1 MIKGTE
7 GQDVALSP
15 TPKKQLKTM
24 AIGMVSICGLLYG
37 SYALLFNSGAQ
48 ASLVVPRQ
56 QVQTAKVVRGD
67 FIRDLQ
73 VQGKVVAANAP
84 TMVSQQ
90 DGLVR
95 FIKQPGEAVTI
106 GDLLAVIDSP
116 TLENEVKQQQALF
129 LSMESEH
136 ERAKLTAREQELDMQ
151 QLQNTAQVNLQAA
164 KRELA
169 RAEMS
174 MKLGVI
180 RQLDLDI
187 ARDKLQQAEL
197 EFNHAK
203 AKVLLA
209 QDQLKFEQKAG
220 DQSVER
226 QKLVVAELTRK
237 LDALQIKAPA
247 TGQVGNWLAP
257 QQSQV
262 LAGQGLLTVI
272 DLSQFEAEL
281 QIPES
286 YTSELTPGL
295 QVDVS
300 INGQQLR
307 GTLSTVAAEV
317 KDAIVTAR
325 VRFSD
330 QDAKALRQNQRVS
343 ARIVFDERKD
353 VLKVARG
360 DFVASGGGRSAYK
373 LQGDVAVRMP
383 IELGALSVQ
392 WVEIVSGAKEG
403 DELVTSNLT
412 EFKDAAR
419 VRLN

>member
-7 GQDVALSP
+7 GQDVARVPAP
-15 TPKKQLKTM
+15 TKPLQTM
-24 AIGMVSICGLLYG
+24 LVGGLAICGLLYG
-37 SYALLFNSGAQ
+37 SYALMFNSGAQ

-56 QVQTAKVVRGD
+56 QVQTAKVERGD

-90 DGLVR
+90 EGLVR
-95 FIKQPGEAVTI
+95 FVKQPGEAVTL
-106 GDLLAVIDSP
+106 GDLLAVVDSP

-151 QLQNTAQVNLQAA
+151 QLQNTAQVNLLAA

-174 MKLGVI
+174 IKLGVI

-203 AKVLLA
+203 AKVQLA
-209 QDQLKFEQKAG
+209 KDQLKFEQKSG
-220 DQSVER
+220 EQGIER

-295 QVDVS
+295 AVDVS

-325 VRFSD
+325 VRFSA

-343 ARIVFDERKD
+343 ARIVFDERKN

-373 LQGDVAVRMP
+373 MQGDIAVRIP
-383 IELGALSVQ
+383 IEIGALSVQ
-392 WVEIVSGAKEG
+392 WVELVTGANVG
-403 DELVTSNLT
+403 DELVISNLG
-412 EFKDAAR
+412 EFKDADR

>member
-7 GQDVALSP
+7 GQDVARAPAP
-15 TPKKQLKTM
+15 TKPLQTM
-24 AIGMVSICGLLYG
+24 LVGGLAICGLLYG
-37 SYALLFNSGAQ
+37 SYALMFNSGAQ

-56 QVQTAKVVRGD
+56 QVQTAKVERGD

-90 DGLVR
+90 EGLVR
-95 FIKQPGEAVTI
+95 FVKQPGEAVTL
-106 GDLLAVIDSP
+106 GELLAVVDSP

-151 QLQNTAQVNLQAA
+151 QLQNTAQVNLLAA

-174 MKLGVI
+174 IKLGVI

-203 AKVLLA
+203 AKVQLA
-209 QDQLKFEQKAG
+209 KDQLKFEQKSGEQAI
-220 DQSVER
+220 ER

-295 QVDVS
+295 AVDVS

-325 VRFSD
+325 VRFSA

-343 ARIVFDERKD
+343 ARIVFDERKN

-373 LQGDVAVRMP
+373 MQGDIAVRIP
-383 IELGALSVQ
+383 IEIGALSVQ
-392 WVEIVSGAKEG
+392 WVELVTGANVG
-403 DELVTSNLT
+403 DELVISNLG
-412 EFKDAAR
+412 EFKDADR

>member
-7 GQDVALSP
+7 GQDVARAPAPAKSL
-15 TPKKQLKTM
+15 QTM
-24 AIGMVSICGLLYG
+24 LVGGVAICGLLYG

-56 QVQTAKVVRGD
+56 QVQTAKVERGD

-90 DGLVR
+90 EGLVR
-95 FIKQPGEAVTI
+95 FVKQPGEAVTL
-106 GDLLAVIDSP
+106 GDLLAVVDSP

-174 MKLGVI
+174 IKLGVI

-187 ARDKLQQAEL
+187 ANDKLLQAEL
-197 EFNHAK
+197 EFQHAK
-203 AKVLLA
+203 AKVQLA
-209 QDQLKFEQKAG
+209 KDQLKFEQ
-220 DQSVER
+220 QSGEQAVER

-262 LAGQGLLTVI
+262 QAGQGLLTVI

-295 QVDVS
+295 AVDVS

-325 VRFSD
+325 VRFSA

-343 ARIVFDERKD
+343 ARIVFDERKN

-373 LQGDVAVRMP
+373 MQGDIAVRVP
-383 IELGALSVQ
+383 IEIGALSVQ
-392 WVEIVSGAKEG
+392 WVELVTGANVD
-403 DELVTSNLT
+403 DELVISNLS
-412 EFKDAAR
+412 EFKDADR

>member
-7 GQDVALSP
+7 GQDVAREPVPAKPFKVL
-15 TPKKQLKTM
+15 LLGAV
-24 AIGMVSICGLLYG
+24 AISGLLYG
-37 SYALLFNSGAQ
+37 SFALLFNSEAQ

-56 QVQTAKVVRGD
+56 QVQTATVVRGD
-67 FIRDLQ
+67 FVRDLQ

-95 FIKQPGEAVTI
+95 FIKQPGEAVRT

-116 TLENEVKQQQALF
+116 ALENEVKQQQALF
-129 LSMESEH
+129 LSMASEH
-136 ERAKLTAREQELDMQ
+136 ERTKLTARAQELDMQ

-180 RQLDLDI
+180 RQLDLDV
-187 ARDKLQQAEL
+187 ARDKLHQAEL

-209 QDQLKFEQKAG
+209 QDQLKFEQTAG

-237 LDALQIKAPA
+237 LAALQIKAPV

-295 QVDVS
+295 HVDVS

-307 GTLSTVAAEV
+307 GVLSTVAAEV

-383 IELGALSVQ
+383 VELGALSVQ
-392 WVEIVSGAKEG
+392 WVEIVAGANVG
-403 DELVTSNLT
+403 DELVISNLT

>member
-7 GQDVALSP
+7 GQDVARVPAP
-15 TPKKQLKTM
+15 TKPLQTM
-24 AIGMVSICGLLYG
+24 LVGGLAICGLLYG
-37 SYALLFNSGAQ
+37 SYALMFNSGAQ

-56 QVQTAKVVRGD
+56 QVQTAKVERGD

-90 DGLVR
+90 EGLVR
-95 FIKQPGEAVTI
+95 FVKQPGEAVTL
-106 GDLLAVIDSP
+106 GDLLAVVDSP

-151 QLQNTAQVNLQAA
+151 QLQNTAQVNLLAA

-174 MKLGVI
+174 IKLGVI

-203 AKVLLA
+203 AKVQLA
-209 QDQLKFEQKAG
+209 KDQLKFEQKSGEQAI
-220 DQSVER
+220 ER

-295 QVDVS
+295 AVDVS

-325 VRFSD
+325 VRFSA

-343 ARIVFDERKD
+343 ARIVFDERKN

-373 LQGDVAVRMP
+373 MQGDIAVRIP
-383 IELGALSVQ
+383 IEIGALSVQ
-392 WVEIVSGAKEG
+392 WVELVTGANVG
-403 DELVTSNLT
+403 DELVISNLG
-412 EFKDAAR
+412 EFKDADR

>member
-7 GQDVALSP
+7 GQDVACAPAPAKSL
-15 TPKKQLKTM
+15 QTM
-24 AIGMVSICGLLYG
+24 LVAGVAICGLLYG

-56 QVQTAKVVRGD
+56 QVQTAKVERGD

-90 DGLVR
+90 EGLVR
-95 FIKQPGEAVTI
+95 FVKQPGEAVTL
-106 GDLLAVIDSP
+106 GDLLAVVDSP

-174 MKLGVI
+174 IKLGVI

-187 ARDKLQQAEL
+187 ANDKLLQAEL
-197 EFNHAK
+197 EFQHAK
-203 AKVLLA
+203 AKVQLA
-209 QDQLKFEQKAG
+209 KDQLKFEQ
-220 DQSVER
+220 QSGEQAVER

-262 LAGQGLLTVI
+262 QAGQGLLTVI

-295 QVDVS
+295 AVDVS

-325 VRFSD
+325 VRFSA

-343 ARIVFDERKD
+343 ARIVFDERKN

-373 LQGDVAVRMP
+373 MQGDIAVRVP
-383 IELGALSVQ
+383 IEIGALSVQ
-392 WVEIVSGAKEG
+392 WVELVTGANVD
-403 DELVTSNLT
+403 DELVISNLS
-412 EFKDAAR
+412 EFKDADR

>member
-7 GQDVALSP
+7 GQDIALTP
-15 TPKKQLKTM
+15 TSHKSVKTM
-24 AIGMVSICGLLYG
+24 VIGLLSISGLLYG
-37 SYALLFNSGAQ
+37 SYLLMFNSGAQ

-56 QVQTAKVVRGD
+56 QVQTAKVERGD

-95 FIKQPGEAVTI
+95 FVKQPGEAVTL
-106 GDLLAVIDSP
+106 GELLAVIDSP
-116 TLENEVKQQQALF
+116 SLENEVKQQQALF
-129 LSMESEH
+129 LSLASEH

-174 MKLGVI
+174 IKLGVI

-187 ARDKLQQAEL
+187 ANDKLLQAEL
-197 EFNHAK
+197 EFQHAK
-203 AKVLLA
+203 AKVQLA
-209 QDQLKFEQKAG
+209 KDQLKFEQ
-220 DQSVER
+220 QSGEQAVER

-262 LAGQGLLTVI
+262 QAGQGLLTVI

-286 YTSELTPGL
+286 YTSELAPGL
-295 QVDVS
+295 SVDVS

-325 VRFSD
+325 VRFSA

-343 ARIVFDERKD
+343 ARIVFDERKN

-360 DFVASGGGRSAYK
+360 DFLASGGGRSAYK
-373 LQGDVAVRMP
+373 MQGDVAIRVP
-383 IELGALSVQ
+383 IEVGALSVQ
-392 WVEIVSGAKEG
+392 WVELISGAQVG
-403 DELVTSNLT
+403 DELVISNLS
-412 EFKDAAR
+412 EFKDAER

>member
-7 GQDVALSP
+7 GQDVARAPAP
-15 TPKKQLKTM
+15 TKPLQTM
-24 AIGMVSICGLLYG
+24 LVGGLAICGLLYG
-37 SYALLFNSGAQ
+37 SYALMFNSGAQ

-56 QVQTAKVVRGD
+56 QVQTAKVERGD

-90 DGLVR
+90 EGLVR
-95 FIKQPGEAVTI
+95 FVKQPGEAVTL
-106 GDLLAVIDSP
+106 GDLLAVVDSP

-136 ERAKLTAREQELDMQ
+136 ERATLSAREQELDMQ
-151 QLQNTAQVNLQAA
+151 QLQNTAQVNLLAA

-174 MKLGVI
+174 IKLGVI

-203 AKVLLA
+203 AKVQLA
-209 QDQLKFEQKAG
+209 KDQLKFEQKSG
-220 DQSVER
+220 EQGIER

-262 LAGQGLLTVI
+262 QAGQGLLTVI

-295 QVDVS
+295 AVDVS

-325 VRFSD
+325 VRFSA

-343 ARIVFDERKD
+343 ARIVFDERKN

-373 LQGDVAVRMP
+373 MQGDIAVRIP
-383 IELGALSVQ
+383 IEIGALSVQ
-392 WVEIVSGAKEG
+392 WVELVTGANVG
-403 DELVTSNLT
+403 DELVISNLG
-412 EFKDAAR
+412 EFKDADR